1 MLWPVQVVYVETVLY
16 TCPGEV
22 YQQILIITHT
32 FSIALFPGERVQQA
46 SSQTC
51 T

>member
-1 MLWPVQVVYVETVLY
+1 MLWPVQVVYVETVLHTY
-16 TCPGEV
+16 PGEV
-22 YQQILIITHT
+22 YQQILIIIHT

-46 SSQTC
+46 FSHMC